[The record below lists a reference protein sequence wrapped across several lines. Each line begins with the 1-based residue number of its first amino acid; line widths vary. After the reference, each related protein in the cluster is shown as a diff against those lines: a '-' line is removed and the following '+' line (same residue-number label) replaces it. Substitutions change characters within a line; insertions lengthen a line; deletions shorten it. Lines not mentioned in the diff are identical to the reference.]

1 MRRFALVVLLAAV
14 LLGTSLASASD
25 QGLAAAEMVSHDSYY
40 DFMDSWLY
48 THTGHNRGPSGMHH
62 DLARN
67 NILAFFQSWGL
78 DAALE
83 PFTWYGGTGNNVVA
97 TKLGTLYPDQIYII
111 GAHYD
116 SVNNPG
122 ADDNASGVA
131 LVLEAARILSQ
142 FPSDYTIRFI
152 AFDMEEQ
159 GLRGSQA
166 YVAAHSGDNILGMIS
181 ADMVAYDPGTNHAL
195 IYGRSASSLIKTSLG
210 QALTAYGDG
219 LTYTIEGTLDA
230 SNHAPFEGAGYQ
242 ACLLIEG
249 EVWSNPHYHTQQDCF
264 DTPGY
269 LNFDY
274 AIKMTRSVVG
284 WLVDQ
289 AGVQVI
295 ALLLDVPGGVPWRV
309 EPGVPL
315 TITVRIRNA
324 GEAYVPISGRVH
336 YRYDGGDWLEGT
348 LTSLGDN
355 LYEASLPTPACGD
368 APEFYFSATGDGGS
382 TVYLPEA
389 GAAGPYAPVVAQLT
403 EYLVDDFE
411 SDLGWTVVSDSS
423 LTGGEWERGVP
434 VDCDRGD
441 PPACY
446 GGTGK
451 CFLTENNPYNCN
463 SDVDWGPTRLVSP
476 VIDLGGAT
484 NPTLSYAR
492 WFTCDDAGLP
502 DEDFLDVEVS
512 TDDGVS
518 WTLIET
524 VAHGVGWVWREINL
538 AEFVT
543 PTAQTRIRFT
553 VDDTPNNSI
562 TEAGIDAFRIH
573 ELSCSMFGLGDM
585 NCDGVVNGFDIDPFV
600 LALIDRAAY
609 AAQYPDCDY
618 LNGDANG
625 DGLVNAFDIDPFV
638 ALLTGM

>member
-1 MRRFALVVLLAAV
+1 
-14 LLGTSLASASD
+14 
-25 QGLAAAEMVSHDSYY
+25 
-40 DFMDSWLY
+40 
-48 THTGHNRGPSGMHH
+48 
-62 DLARN
+62 
-67 NILAFFQSWGL
+67 
-78 DAALE
+78 
-83 PFTWYGGTGNNVVA
+83 
-97 TKLGTLYPDQIYII
+97 
-111 GAHYD
+111 
-116 SVNNPG
+116 
-122 ADDNASGVA
+122 
-131 LVLEAARILSQ
+131 
-142 FPSDYTIRFI
+142 
-152 AFDMEEQ
+152 
-159 GLRGSQA
+159 
-166 YVAAHSGDNILGMIS
+166 MIS
-181 ADMVAYDPGTNHAL
+181 ADMVAYDPGTNHAR
-195 IYGRSASSLIKTSLG
+195 IYGRTASSLIKTSLG
-210 QALTAYGDG
+210 QAITAYGDG
-219 LTYTIEGTLDA
+219 LTYTILGALDA
-230 SNHAPFEGAGYQ
+230 SNHAPFESAGFQ

-315 TITVRIRNA
+315 TITVQIRNA
-324 GEAYVPISGRVH
+324 GEVYVPISGRVH
-336 YRYDGGDWLEGT
+336 YRYDGGDWLEST
-348 LTSLGDN
+348 LTSVGDN

-368 APEFYFSATGDGGS
+368 TPEFYFSAVGDGGT
-382 TVYLPEA
+382 TVYLPEE
-389 GAAGPYAPVVAQLT
+389 GAAEPYAPVVAHLT

-423 LTGGEWERGVP
+423 LTGGQWERGVP

-446 GGTGK
+446 GGSGQ
-451 CFLTENNPYNCN
+451 CYLTENNPHNCN
-463 SDVDWGPTRLVSP
+463 SDVDWGPTYLISP
-476 VIDLGGAT
+476 VIDLGGAA
-484 NPTLSYAR
+484 NPILSYAR

-502 DEDFLDVEVS
+502 DQDFLDVEVS
-512 TDDGVS
+512 ADDGVT

-543 PTAQTRIRFT
+543 LTAQTRIRFT

-562 TEAGIDAFRIH
+562 TEAAVDAFRIH
-573 ELSCSMFGLGDM
+573 ELSCSLYGPGDM
-585 NCDGVVNGFDIDPFV
+585 NCDGVVNSFDIDPFV
-600 LALIDRAAY
+600 VAVIDAAAY

-618 LNGDANG
+618 LNGDLNG